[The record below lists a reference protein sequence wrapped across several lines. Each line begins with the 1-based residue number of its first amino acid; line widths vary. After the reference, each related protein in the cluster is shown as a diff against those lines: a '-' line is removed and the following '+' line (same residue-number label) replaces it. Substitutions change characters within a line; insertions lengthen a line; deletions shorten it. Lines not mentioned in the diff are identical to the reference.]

1 MVGSVR
7 LFGYSQRAGR
17 RGKVFYLSLSLLYT
31 HSALK
36 CDYTLF
42 CSRDA
47 EEEVDARRMLLVAV
61 IDILR
66 KTGDFLRGNAQKL

>member
-1 MVGSVR
+1 MVG

-17 RGKVFYLSLSLLYT
+17 RGKVFYLSLCYT

-66 KTGDFLRGNAQKL
+66 TTGDFLRGNTQKIMNFN

>member
-1 MVGSVR
+1 LDIRNAPGGAARS
-7 LFGYSQRAGR
+7 FI
-17 RGKVFYLSLSLLYT
+17 SLSLCYT

-66 KTGDFLRGNAQKL
+66 TTGDFLRGNTQKIMNFN